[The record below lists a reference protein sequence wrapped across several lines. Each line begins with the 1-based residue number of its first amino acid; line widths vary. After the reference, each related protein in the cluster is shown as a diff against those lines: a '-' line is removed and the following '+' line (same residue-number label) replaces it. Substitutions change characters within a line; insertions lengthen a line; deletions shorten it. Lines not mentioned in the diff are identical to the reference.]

1 MAVTRTVSIA
11 ARVIALT
18 IALFVCYA
26 FAGASLG
33 MQDQPQAPEEAAT
46 AGLALLAVCLLQTLV
61 LTHIILRSRWSGWQL
76 IGAVAFVYY
85 GVTTFMAQIES
96 AVFITRL
103 PAGMLP
109 RLFLMGALIAVPFS
123 IIAVLMLGKRQRSA
137 SDAESN
143 GRAIMAR
150 GEWAWKLA
158 LLVSTYVVLYF
169 TFGYFIAW
177 KNPAVL
183 QYYNGI
189 DEGRFFTHMRTVV
202 TATPWLIP
210 FQALRALL
218 WIALALPV
226 IRMMKGRRP
235 EIALAVGAL
244 FSIVM
249 NAQLLLPNP
258 YMPYEVRM
266 THLVETASSNL
277 LFGLLVGWL
286 LAGDRR
292 CNYDGNSTPR
302 AVAVSSPTDA
312 ARGFRV

>member
-46 AGLALLAVCLLQTLV
+46 AGLALLAVWLLQTLV

-85 GVTTFMAQIES
+85 GVTTFLAQIES

-123 IIAVLMLGKRQRSA
+123 VLAVLILGKRHRDA
-137 SDAESN
+137 SAESN
-143 GRAIMAR
+143 VRVIMAR
-150 GEWAWKLA
+150 GESAWKLGV
-158 LLVSTYVVLYF
+158 LVSTYVVLYF

-183 QYYNGI
+183 QYY
-189 DEGRFFTHMRTVV
+189 
-202 TATPWLIP
+202 
-210 FQALRALL
+210 
-218 WIALALPV
+218 
-226 IRMMKGRRP
+226 
-235 EIALAVGAL
+235 
-244 FSIVM
+244 
-249 NAQLLLPNP
+249 
-258 YMPYEVRM
+258 
-266 THLVETASSNL
+266 
-277 LFGLLVGWL
+277 
-286 LAGDRR
+286 
-292 CNYDGNSTPR
+292 
-302 AVAVSSPTDA
+302 
-312 ARGFRV
+312 

>member
-46 AGLALLAVCLLQTLV
+46 AGLALLAVCLLQTLG
-61 LTHIILRSRWSGWQL
+61 LTHIILRSRWSGWRL
-76 IGAVAFVYY
+76 IAVVAFVYY

-123 IIAVLMLGKRQRSA
+123 VIAVLILGKRHGNV
-137 SDAESN
+137 SDADSN
-143 GRAIMAR
+143 ARAIMGR

-158 LLVSTYVVLYF
+158 VLVSSYVVLYF

-202 TATPWLIP
+202 TAMPWLIP

-226 IRMMKGRRP
+226 IRMMKGGRL

-244 FSIVM
+244 FSVVM

-258 YMPYEVRM
+258 YMPYQVRM

-286 LAGDRR
+286 LAAGR
-292 CNYDGNSTPR
+292 GNSEGPSPPR
-302 AVAVSSPTDA
+302 AAPVSTPTSKSKTS
-312 ARGFRV
+312 RV